1 MRKEPAA
8 YKWSM
13 KLVLFLSDFSI
24 PFIVCVIVLY
34 GMMKGCD
41 VFDCFT
47 QGAKKGMRTVADIL
61 PTLIGLLAA
70 VKVLRDSGLLGVAA
84 ELLRPGA
91 ELLRIPAAVVPLI
104 LVKLFSGSAAT
115 GILLDIF
122 REFGPDS
129 YTGLLAA
136 VIASSAETVLFVMS
150 VYLNHVGIQ
159 KSRWILPGA
168 LLCTGMGILAAVVV
182 TSVMVQ
188 G

>member
-1 MRKEPAA
+1 
-8 YKWSM
+8 M

-24 PFIVCVIVLY
+24 PFIVCTVIGY
-34 GMMKGCD
+34 GLIKGCD
-41 VFDCFT
+41 VFECFT
-47 QGAKKGMRTVADIL
+47 RGAKKGMGTVADIL

-70 VKVLRDSGLLGVAA
+70 VSVLRESGLLGVVAEILRPAA
-84 ELLRPGA
+84 EMVQ
-91 ELLRIPAAVVPLI
+91 IPAEVVPLI

-122 REFGPDS
+122 KEFGPDS
-129 YTGLLAA
+129 YTGMLAA

-150 VYLNHVGIQ
+150 VYLNHVGIR

-182 TSVMVQ
+182 TSFVMQ
-188 G
+188 NS